1 MHGVAVASRYSLL
14 KRALNSCES
23 TLGAFLGL
31 VRYGSKHLTG
41 WNVLRFISTKREKFV
56 HEKEVRA
63 LLWVPDEFAG
73 NNGHFDENNIRHD
86 SATNTAISSRTLP
99 FAAIRHVESLTLL

>member
-31 VRYGSKHLTG
+31 VRHGSKHLTG

-56 HEKEVRA
+56 HEN
-63 LLWVPDEFAG
+63 D
-73 NNGHFDENNIRHD
+73 
-86 SATNTAISSRTLP
+86 ISV
-99 FAAIRHVESLTLL
+99 I